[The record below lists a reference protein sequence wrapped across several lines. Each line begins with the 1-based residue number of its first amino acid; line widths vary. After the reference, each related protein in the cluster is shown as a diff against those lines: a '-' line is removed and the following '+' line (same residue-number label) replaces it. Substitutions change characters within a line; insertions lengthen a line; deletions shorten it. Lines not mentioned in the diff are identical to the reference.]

1 MRGSDLEIFLVSLAK
16 AIKLYKIKLFQS
28 KKDKL
33 MAKCIMV
40 VDDEEII
47 LEISKRKLIESG
59 YEVMTAGD
67 GAAALDMLK
76 KKTPDLI
83 LLDVQMPNMN
93 GYTFVME
100 KDKTPEFAKIPVVVL
115 TAYGEMEPV
124 FKRHGIKSYLL
135 KPLKLQEIVEK
146 VQEILGA

>member
-1 MRGSDLEIFLVSLAK
+1 
-16 AIKLYKIKLFQS
+16 
-28 KKDKL
+28 
-33 MAKCIMV
+33 MV

-47 LEISKRKLIESG
+47 VEISKRKLVEHG

-67 GAAALDMLK
+67 GGEALEMLK
-76 KKTPDLI
+76 RKIPDLI

-100 KDKTPEFAKIPVVVL
+100 KDKTPEYAKIPVVVL

-135 KPLKLQEIVEK
+135 KPLKLQEMIEK
-146 VQEILGA
+146 VQEIVGV